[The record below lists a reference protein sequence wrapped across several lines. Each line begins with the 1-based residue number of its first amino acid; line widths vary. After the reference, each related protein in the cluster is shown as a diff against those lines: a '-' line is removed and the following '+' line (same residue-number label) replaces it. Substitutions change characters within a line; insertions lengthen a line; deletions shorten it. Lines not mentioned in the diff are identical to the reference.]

1 MHPTDATS
9 AGQWRGWDDPRVDD
23 HNDDHGKA
31 HNRHVYHCPLRW
43 GDMDALGHVNNGR
56 YVDYLQDA
64 RVDFLFRT
72 AKELGAD
79 DLETGLLV
87 ARHEVHYRAPLV
99 FRPEPVRIEL
109 WISEIKAASFTV
121 DYEILDVEPRRTYV
135 EARTRLVPFDFAA
148 NRLRRITPVE
158 REALSKLEG
167 A

>member
-1 MHPTDATS
+1 M
-9 AGQWRGWDDPRVDD
+9 D
-23 HNDDHGKA
+23 H

-87 ARHEVHYRAPLV
+87 ARHEVEYRRPLV

-109 WISEIKAASFTV
+109 WISEIKAASFVV
-121 DYEILDVEPRRTYV
+121 DYEILDVAADARVTYV

-158 REALSKLEG
+158 RTALEKLVG
-167 A
+167 S

>member
-1 MHPTDATS
+1 M
-9 AGQWRGWDDPRVDD
+9 
-23 HNDDHGKA
+23 
-31 HNRHVYHCPLRW
+31 
-43 GDMDALGHVNNGR
+43 NNGR

-87 ARHEVHYRAPLV
+87 ARHEVQYRAPLH

-121 DYEILDVEPRRTYV
+121 DYEILDVEPAPDAGRRTYV
-135 EARTRLVPFDFAA
+135 EARTKLVPFDFSA
-148 NRLRRITPVE
+148 NRLRRISQVE
-158 REALSKLEG
+158 REALSKLVG

>member
-1 MHPTDATS
+1 
-9 AGQWRGWDDPRVDD
+9 VD
-23 HNDDHGKA
+23 H

-72 AKELGAD
+72 AKEFGAD
-79 DLETGLLV
+79 NLETGLLV
-87 ARHEVHYRAPLV
+87 ARHEVQYRAPLR

-121 DYEILDVEPRRTYV
+121 DYEILDAEP
-135 EARTRLVPFDFAA
+135 ARTAYVGRRPRMVPYNFAA
-148 NRLRRITPVE
+148 TRRRRIRPVE
-158 REALSKLEG
+158 REALTKLVG

>member
-1 MHPTDATS
+1 MSINFRPA
-9 AGQWRGWDDPRVDD
+9 ALAQ
-23 HNDDHGKA
+23 
-31 HNRHVYHCPLRW
+31 YPLAIRWPVQW

-56 YVDYLQDA
+56 FVDYLQDA

-87 ARHEVHYRAPLV
+87 ARHEVQYRQPLH

-109 WISEIKAASFTV
+109 WISEIRAASFTV
-121 DYEILDVEPRRTYV
+121 DYEILDADPDRRTYV
-135 EARTRLVPFDFAA
+135 EARTKLVPFDFAA
-148 NRLRRITPVE
+148 NRLRRISPVE
-158 REALSKLEG
+158 REALSKLVG

>member
-1 MHPTDATS
+1 
-9 AGQWRGWDDPRVDD
+9 
-23 HNDDHGKA
+23 
-31 HNRHVYHCPLRW
+31 
-43 GDMDALGHVNNGR
+43 MDALGHVNNGR

-87 ARHEVHYRAPLV
+87 ARHEVQYRAPLI

-109 WISEIKAASFTV
+109 WISEIRAASFTV
-121 DYEILDVEPRRTYV
+121 DYEILDLEPERRLYV
-135 EARTRLVPFDFAA
+135 DARTKLVPFDFSA

-158 REALSKLEG
+158 RTALEKLV
-167 A
+167 AS

>member
-1 MHPTDATS
+1 M
-9 AGQWRGWDDPRVDD
+9 D
-23 HNDDHGKA
+23 H
-31 HNRHVYHCPLRW
+31 HNRHVYYCPLRW
-43 GDMDALGHVNNGR
+43 GVLDALGHVNNGR
-56 YVDYLQDA
+56 FVDYLQDA

-87 ARHEVHYRAPLV
+87 ARHEVQYRTPLY

-109 WISEIKAASFTV
+109 WISEIRAASFTV
-121 DYEILDVEPRRTYV
+121 DYEILDADPDRRTYV

-148 NRLRRITPVE
+148 NRLRRISPIE
-158 REALSKLEG
+158 REALSKLVG

>member
-1 MHPTDATS
+1 M
-9 AGQWRGWDDPRVDD
+9 R
-23 HNDDHGKA
+23 
-31 HNRHVYHCPLRW
+31 NRHVYHCPLRW

-79 DLETGLLV
+79 TLETGLLV
-87 ARHEVHYRAPLV
+87 ARHEVRYRAPLL

-121 DYEILDVEPRRTYV
+121 DYEILDAEPERRTYV
-135 EARTRLVPFDFAA
+135 EARTKLVPFDFNA
-148 NRLRRITPVE
+148 NRLRRINPAE
-158 REALSKLEG
+158 REALTELVG

>member
-1 MHPTDATS
+1 
-9 AGQWRGWDDPRVDD
+9 
-23 HNDDHGKA
+23 
-31 HNRHVYHCPLRW
+31 
-43 GDMDALGHVNNGR
+43 MDALGHVNNGR

-87 ARHEVHYRAPLV
+87 ARHEVQYRAPLV
-99 FRPEPVRIEL
+99 FRPEPVQIEL
-109 WISEIKAASFTV
+109 WISEIKAASFVV
-121 DYEILDVEPRRTYV
+121 DYEILDPSPRRTYV

-158 REALSKLEG
+158 REALTKLVG
-167 A
+167 S

>member
-1 MHPTDATS
+1 M
-9 AGQWRGWDDPRVDD
+9 D
-23 HNDDHGKA
+23 H

-79 DLETGLLV
+79 NLETGLLV
-87 ARHEVHYRAPLV
+87 ARHEVQYRAPLH

-109 WISEIKAASFTV
+109 WISEIRAASFTV
-121 DYEILDVEPRRTYV
+121 DYEILDAEPERRTYV
-135 EARTRLVPFDFAA
+135 EARTKLVPFDFTA

-158 REALSKLEG
+158 RTALEKLVG

>member
-1 MHPTDATS
+1 
-9 AGQWRGWDDPRVDD
+9 
-23 HNDDHGKA
+23 
-31 HNRHVYHCPLRW
+31 
-43 GDMDALGHVNNGR
+43 MDALGHVNNGR

-79 DLETGLLV
+79 NLETGLLV
-87 ARHEVHYRAPLV
+87 ARHEVQYRAPLH

-109 WISEIKAASFTV
+109 WISEIRAASFTV
-121 DYEILDVEPRRTYV
+121 DYEILDAEPERRTYV
-135 EARTRLVPFDFAA
+135 EAKTKLVPFDFAA

-158 REALSKLEG
+158 RVALEKLVG